1 VSIRAERTSEEPY
14 RRLYENA
21 PCGLLSTSHGD
32 EIVAV
37 NETLLEWLGLG
48 RADIIGMK
56 FNDLQTVG
64 SQLFYE
70 TRYQPVLQLQGE
82 VREVS
87 LTLRRSD
94 GSSMPVL
101 VNAVVDEATDESPRT
116 VRAAIFDST
125 SRQDY
130 ERALLD
136 ARRSAESSESRVRV
150 LQDASIAFASA
161 GSEAELA
168 AVMVRI
174 AREAFSA
181 GSAAVLLL
189 DDDGQLRLTGGR
201 HPFQDVLAA
210 GDARPETRA
219 IADGEPL
226 TLTASL
232 GELDDFPV
240 VATALADA
248 RIQTLSIVPI
258 PGDERPDGV
267 LVCFFGRARSFDSH
281 DLELQAALAR
291 QFCQTLTRIRLRD
304 ELERLALYDRLT
316 GLANRALLQERLATS
331 LANAAKSGSV
341 MSVIFL
347 DLDGFKP
354 VNDLLGHA
362 IGDSVLQQVSG
373 RIADVVRRDDL
384 VGRFGGDEFVVVC
397 DDATEPVARA
407 IAARIAATVAAPLAS
422 IGEEV
427 SITASIG
434 IAVYQPSE
442 RNSDV
447 SSSDD
452 VLALADAAM
461 YRSKKSGRRGVITAD
476 FV

>member
-1 VSIRAERTSEEPY
+1 VTDGLEASY
-14 RRLYENA
+14 RRLYEDA
-21 PCGLLSTSHGD
+21 PCGFLSMSGDD
-32 EIVAV
+32 EILAV
-37 NETLLEWLGLG
+37 NNTLLAWLGLERG
-48 RADIIGMK
+48 DVVGST

-64 SQLFYE
+64 STLFYE

-87 LTLRRSD
+87 LTLRRGD
-94 GSSMPVL
+94 GSPMPVL
-101 VNAVVDEATDESPRT
+101 VNATVDEATDDSPRI

-130 ERALLD
+130 EKALLD
-136 ARRSAESSESRVRV
+136 ARRSAESSEARVRV
-150 LQDASIAFASA
+150 LQDASSAFGAA

-168 AVMVRI
+168 AAMVRI

-189 DDDGQLRLTGGR
+189 DDDGQLQLTDGQ
-201 HPFQDVLAA
+201 HPFHAALSA

-226 TLTASL
+226 VLTASR
-232 GELDDFPV
+232 GELADFPV
-240 VATALADA
+240 VASALAGA
-248 RIQTLSIVPI
+248 RIQTLSVVPI
-258 PGDERPDGV
+258 PGDDRPDGV
-267 LVCFFGRARSFDSH
+267 LVCFFGRAREFNSH
-281 DLELQAALAR
+281 DLELLAALAR

-331 LANAAKSGSV
+331 LAKATHSGSA
-341 MSVIFL
+341 MAVIFL

-407 IAARIAATVAAPLAS
+407 IATRIAATVAAPLES
-422 IGEEV
+422 VGEEV

-442 RNSDV
+442 RNREV

>member
-1 VSIRAERTSEEPY
+1 MSDGLEASY

-21 PCGLLSTSHGD
+21 PCGFLSMSGDD
-32 EIVAV
+32 EIIAV
-37 NETLLEWLGLG
+37 NDTLLAWLGREREDVVG
-48 RADIIGMK
+48 ST

-64 SQLFYE
+64 SKLFYE

-87 LTLRRSD
+87 LTLRRGD
-94 GSSMPVL
+94 GTAMPVL
-101 VNAVVDEATDESPRT
+101 VNAVVDTATDESPRV

-130 ERALLD
+130 EKALLD

-150 LQDASIAFASA
+150 LQDASSAFGAAS
-161 GSEAELA
+161 SEADLA
-168 AVMVRI
+168 AAVVKI

-189 DDDGQLRLTGGR
+189 DDDGRFRLAGGR
-201 HPFQDVLAA
+201 HPFHDSLAP
-210 GDARPETRA
+210 GDARPETPS
-219 IADGEPL
+219 IDDGEPRVL
-226 TLTASL
+226 TVSR
-232 GELDDFPV
+232 GELSEFPV
-240 VATALADA
+240 AAAGLADS
-248 RIQTLSIVPI
+248 RIQTMSIVPI

-267 LVCFFGRARSFDSH
+267 LVCFFGRARTLDSQ
-281 DLELQAALAR
+281 DLELQQALAR
-291 QFCQTLTRIRLRD
+291 QFCQALTRIRLRR

-316 GLANRALLQERLATS
+316 GLANRALLQHRLGESLESAT
-331 LANAAKSGSV
+331 ASGTP
-341 MSVIFL
+341 MAVIFL

-362 IGDSVLQQVSG
+362 VGDSVLQQVSG

-397 DDATEPVARA
+397 DGADESVARS
-407 IAARIAATVAAPLAS
+407 IAERIAEAVAVPLGTDS
-422 IGEEV
+422 EDV
-427 SITASIG
+427 FITASIG
-434 IAVYQPSE
+434 IAIYRPGD
-442 RNSDV
+442 RSDDGA
-447 SSSDD
+447 SADD

-461 YRSKKSGRRGVITAD
+461 YRSKKSGSRGVITAD